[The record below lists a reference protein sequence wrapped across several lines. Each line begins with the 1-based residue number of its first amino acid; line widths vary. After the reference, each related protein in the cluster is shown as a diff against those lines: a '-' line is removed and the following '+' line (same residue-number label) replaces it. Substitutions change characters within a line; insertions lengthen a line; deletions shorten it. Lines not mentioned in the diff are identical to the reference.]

1 MLLSRTKSGLMRTR
15 TGSDIWFEI
24 LVFTIMTVFLIL
36 CLYPL
41 YFVLIASISD
51 PQYVLT
57 GNVILFPRG
66 VSLEGYMR
74 ILRDSRIWT
83 GYWNTIV
90 YTTVGT
96 TINVVITI
104 MGGYALSR
112 KEMPGRR
119 IILFFIVFTMFFN
132 GGMIPTF
139 MVVRGLGLLDTIW
152 AMVLPNALQVMNLLI
167 ARTYFEVNI
176 PDELVDASM
185 IDGCSTLRFFGMI
198 VVPLSGAIIA
208 VMILFYAITHW
219 NSFFNALLYLTSPD
233 RHPLQIIL
241 RNILLT
247 NQPDAAMVDD
257 VATIMERQRLFG
269 LIQYGV
275 IVVGSAP
282 LLMMYPFVQRYF
294 VTGVMIGSIKG

>member
-1 MLLSRTKSGLMRTR
+1 
-15 TGSDIWFEI
+15 
-24 LVFTIMTVFLIL
+24 MTVFLIL